1 MSRRY
6 ARSLAT
12 YRTNENAQT
21 DGYEQINFRISPL
34 KSNFS
39 AQKESEVEKK
49 YRTGFDRS
57 SDTEQVSNSRKSLHV
72 GCLWRI

>member
-1 MSRRY
+1 MGSTP
-6 ARSLAT
+6 RSVEELLTEALKFSL
-12 YRTNENAQT
+12 Q
-21 DGYEQINFRISPL
+21 QSLFRISPL

-39 AQKESEVEKK
+39 AQRESEVEKK

-72 GCLWRI
+72 GCL